1 VNTPQTYGTGRYT
14 SKYPFIAMQVGEVF
28 TFNRA
33 RHLGLARTAYKYAE
47 RVRERTGEPFG
58 LQLTTKTVGESRIT
72 TVTRIE

>member
-14 SKYPFIAMQVGEVF
+14 SKYPFIAMQVKDEF
-28 TFNRA
+28 EFNRIKNP
-33 RHLGLARTAYKYAE
+33 GLARIAYKYAE

-72 TVTRIE
+72 TVTRVE